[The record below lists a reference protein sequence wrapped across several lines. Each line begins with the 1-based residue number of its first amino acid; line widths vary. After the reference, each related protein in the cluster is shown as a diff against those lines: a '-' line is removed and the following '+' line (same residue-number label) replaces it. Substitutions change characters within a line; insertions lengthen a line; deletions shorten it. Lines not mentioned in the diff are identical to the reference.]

1 MKVEIKELFDLS
13 EIPERIEIYDNKNL
27 SLDLSYFYTVGTESI
42 RTAERIS
49 RKNAFFKTLPK

>member
-27 SLDLSYFYTVGTESI
+27 SLDLSYFYVVLAI
-42 RTAERIS
+42 FVIVYHYLR
-49 RKNAFFKTLPK
+49 